1 MRMARN
7 NDKASGSL
15 EGSPLNSYSPETA
28 NGAIDTLGSVIRV
41 LGNESFPLGSEA
53 EVAEFQITC
62 AEFAGHVENGA
73 AVPAYGIDRADTG
86 RREWSTVQ
94 RFLVDRR
101 RNEKKFV
108 SDRLSGYR
116 GIVDDLVSGLR
127 QFAIRDQATEAS
139 VCECLA
145 EVEVAIARESS
156 GSDEL
161 PKLKLALADTIAN
174 VKSIFAQQQR
184 SYEAQLKELND
195 RLSSLRNDLDSAR
208 EEMKRD
214 SLTQT
219 FNRPGFD
226 SAIARNLNIHLFSR
240 QPLTLLMIDL
250 DEFKHINDTYGHQT
264 GDAVLRAVGICLERS
279 FIRKNDIVARYGG
292 DEFAVILADT
302 SAKNA
307 LTVAERFMD
316 RLRHT
321 VVESG
326 THSIA
331 LTCSVGFTEA
341 QEGDDVESF
350 IERADQALLSA
361 KAQGRNRCVS
371 ILT

>member
-1 MRMARN
+1 MASK
-7 NDKASGSL
+7 NDKVSDSL
-15 EGSPLNSYSPETA
+15 QEAPITSYSTEAA

-41 LGNESFPLGSEA
+41 LGNESFPLGSDVEA
-53 EVAEFQITC
+53 AEFESTC

-73 AVPAYGIDRADTG
+73 AVPAYDIKRADTG
-86 RREWSTVQ
+86 RREWSVVQ

-108 SDRLSGYR
+108 SDRLTGYR

-127 QFAIRDQATEAS
+127 QFAIRDKTTEAS
-139 VCECLA
+139 VCDCLA
-145 EVEVAIARESS
+145 EVEAAIARESS

-161 PKLKLALADTIAN
+161 PNLKVALADTISN
-174 VKSIFAQQQR
+174 VKSIFAEQQA

-195 RLSSLRNDLDSAR
+195 RLSSLRDDLDSAR

-250 DEFKHINDTYGHQT
+250 DEFKYVNDTYGHQA

-316 RLRHT
+316 RLRNT
-321 VVESG
+321 IVESG
-326 THSIA
+326 DHSIA

-341 QEGDDVESF
+341 EEGDCVESF

-371 ILT
+371 L